1 MSVFQFLASNQP
13 LKEVK
18 NLYEGY
24 LNEIEIKNSIYH
36 YCEYE
41 KAYSDKTCFSE
52 LHWSYTEARAKQLV
66 EYLKDQ
72 LKHLDEIEIW
82 SIWLD
87 DYESANIISVPIAEL
102 SIQDLE
108 FLDRFDKPTCILV
121 KK

>member
-1 MSVFQFLASNQP
+1 MSVFQFLASNKP

-24 LNEIEIKNSIYH
+24 LNEIEIKNSNYD
-36 YCEYE
+36 YCGYE
-41 KAYSDKTCFSE
+41 KEYSDKKCFSE
-52 LHWSYTEARAKQLV
+52 IRWGYTEARAKQLV

-87 DYESANIISVPIAEL
+87 DDESASIRSVPIAEL

-108 FLDRFDKPTCILV
+108 FLENFDKPTCIIV